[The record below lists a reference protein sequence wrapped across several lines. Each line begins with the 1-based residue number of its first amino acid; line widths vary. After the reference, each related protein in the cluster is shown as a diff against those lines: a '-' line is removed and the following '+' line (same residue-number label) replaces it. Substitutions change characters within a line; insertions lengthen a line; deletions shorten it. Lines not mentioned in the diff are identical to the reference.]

1 LKVVGIVC
9 ALAAEA
15 RALGPMQPRNAPLA
29 VLDDGTLLA
38 MNGMGCAAAAAGASA
53 LVGAGVGAL
62 LSFGL
67 AGGLD
72 PALRP
77 GAVLLPAQILS
88 PDGVPIATAESWRA
102 RLEQALAPQ
111 ALVARGPLLTS
122 PRAIASIEAKSALFR
137 QSGAV
142 AVDMESYAIAQVA
155 LEAGLPFLAVR
166 VIVDGA
172 GDSLP
177 HAVAAAAD
185 AAGELRLW
193 RLLRA
198 LVGAPAELAPLLRLA
213 RRYRAASHS
222 LKSVA
227 HALALVAGP

>member
-1 LKVVGIVC
+1 MGIVC
-9 ALAAEA
+9 ALTAEA
-15 RALGPMQPRNAPLA
+15 RALGPMKPRNAPLA

-38 MNGMGCAAAAAGASA
+38 VNGMGCAAAAAAASA
-53 LVGAGVGAL
+53 LVGAGAGAL
-62 LSFGL
+62 VSFGL

-72 PALRP
+72 PALDP
-77 GAVLLPAQILS
+77 GAVLLPVRILS
-88 PDGVPIATAESWRA
+88 ADGAPIATTGSWRA

-111 ALVARGPLLTS
+111 AFVAHGPLLTS
-122 PRAIASIEAKSALFR
+122 PRAIASVEAKSTLFR
-137 QSGAV
+137 KSGAV

-155 LEAGLPFLAVR
+155 LEAGVPFLAVR

-172 GDSLP
+172 ADSLP

-193 RLLRA
+193 RLIGA
-198 LVGAPAELAPLLRLA
+198 LVRAPAELAPLLRLA
-213 RRYRAASHS
+213 RRYRAARHS
-222 LKSVA
+222 LATVA